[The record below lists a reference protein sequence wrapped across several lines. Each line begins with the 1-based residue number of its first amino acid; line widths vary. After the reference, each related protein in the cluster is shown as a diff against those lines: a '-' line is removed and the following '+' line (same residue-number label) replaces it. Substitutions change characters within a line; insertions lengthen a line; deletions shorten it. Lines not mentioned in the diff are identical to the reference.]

1 MRINF
6 VSFLD
11 STQFHTM
18 HTKSDI
24 EIMTGIETND
34 IINELF
40 KSFFR
45 RYQEGLETAM
55 KRSSFVFY
63 SHDLLNYIFHKISLN
78 RGGSYIDSP
87 SWIKNKKATINP
99 ENEDNEY
106 FKDAITAALNY
117 NSINNNPE
125 KIS

>member
-24 EIMTGIETND
+24 KIMTGIETND

-63 SHDLLNYIFHKISLN
+63 SDDLLNYIFHKISLN
-78 RGGSYIDSP
+78 RSGSYIDSP
-87 SWIKNKKATINP
+87 SWKKNKKATINP
-99 ENEDNEY
+99 KNEDNEY